1 MKPDPT
7 PSDALAQEQAL
18 LAHFRAQTTGEPSA
32 QLDARILAAS
42 AALHGG
48 ERKPGSRSWSERLH
62 GWLFGSGRPRW
73 SVAVAG
79 LACLGVGVSLTWR
92 TLEQSPERFD
102 SVAPTALVAPA
113 PRSARPEQME
123 AMPAQEYSRAARQS
137 AAQPQETAPVLRK
150 QAPPQAAM
158 RVAPAAQA
166 GALADLVD
174 KTEPRG
180 SLLRLLALRA
190 TGDQE
195 QAAEL
200 LERLRLDY
208 PQLDIE
214 KELAVLAQEAQR

>member
-1 MKPDPT
+1 MKPDQN
-7 PSDALAQEQAL
+7 PSDALAQEQTL
-18 LAHFRAQTTGEPSA
+18 LAHFRAQATGEPSA

-62 GWLFGSGRPRW
+62 GWLFGSGRQRW

-92 TLEQSPERFD
+92 TLERSPERFD

-123 AMPAQEYSRAARQS
+123 AMPAQES
-137 AAQPQETAPVLRK
+137 APVLRK

-190 TGDQE
+190 AGDQE

-214 KELAVLAQEAQR
+214 KELAALAQEAQR